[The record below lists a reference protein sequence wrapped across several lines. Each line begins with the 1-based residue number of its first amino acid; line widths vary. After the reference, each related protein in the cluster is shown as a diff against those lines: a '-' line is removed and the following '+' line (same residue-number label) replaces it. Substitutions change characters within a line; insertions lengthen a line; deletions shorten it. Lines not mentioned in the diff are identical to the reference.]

1 MCAMVHAR
9 DRAASLGKGI
19 GNDRLRA
26 AFALV
31 VLVASG
37 CTSPERLTSK
47 ATPCPTKEVRIQAS
61 EFSRQG
67 STTAWCAE
75 CQGKLYQCV
84 TNSERTRV
92 QCHVAGEY
100 DVCK

>member
-1 MCAMVHAR
+1 M
-9 DRAASLGKGI
+9 RAIAHTPPGMS
-19 GNDRLRA
+19 RLAKRFGEYVLAEFLVLLTMA
-26 AFALV
+26 A
-31 VLVASG
+31 
-37 CTSPERLTSK
+37 CTSPERLSSK
-47 ATPCPTKEVRIQAS
+47 ATPCPTKEIRIQAS